1 MSATDKIKNKA
12 QAAKGQIKKTSGEVT
27 NNRRLESEGKEER
40 AAGELRQAGEK
51 VKDAVESIKR

>member
-1 MSATDKIKNKA
+1 MSATDKVKNKA

-27 NNRRLESEGKEER
+27 NNRRLEAEGAVEQ
-40 AAGELRQAGEK
+40 AAGEVKQAGEK